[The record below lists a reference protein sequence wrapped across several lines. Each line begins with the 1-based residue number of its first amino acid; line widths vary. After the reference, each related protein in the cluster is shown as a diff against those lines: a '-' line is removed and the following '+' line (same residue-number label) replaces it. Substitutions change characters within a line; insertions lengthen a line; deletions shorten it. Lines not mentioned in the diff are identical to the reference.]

1 MTPDRRTLG
10 ILPPFSAGLAAAI
23 ALESSTGLLLYADEG
38 LLPALTLILTVEM
51 GALGLGLWSGLLQV
65 GAGVVEQVRRRWL
78 FSLVVFALAAAL
90 ATGFNFRGD
99 LQGSGLGQGAGL
111 AFLGGLPLF
120 SIGSLLGAMSRPDDL
135 GRPSRPLV
143 GAPAVFGAAVGF
155 LLCGSFLLPSV
166 APYTLYLFCL
176 VMLSGGAL
184 LQGWVLDSR
193 PLVDVLEVASG
204 ATGELRVEAR
214 ALGSPRRELKVLF
227 EGGRL
232 RGAEGPEGDPGRSW
246 EAAVLE
252 GLKGEE
258 RRPKSVLYLGGGSG
272 TLVRLLSQR
281 FPQARIHV
289 VERSRE
295 LVALARSHFASWEGW
310 DGVDLQ
316 LGEPLASAPNPC
328 GPFSLVLVDC
338 GALPTL
344 GGVPSLR
351 DPEWRFLADSLDTGG
366 VLLMGGLPSWQGESL
381 PHLQR
386 LLGNGQRWFQPVFLY
401 RTEPIPP
408 VARLL
413 QRKGDM
419 AETLLLFSTAG
430 AAAWPPSLSG
440 FQLHPVAVS

>member
-1 MTPDRRTLG
+1 MTADRRGLG
-10 ILPPFSAGLAAAI
+10 LLPPFSAGLAAAI
-23 ALESSTGLLLYADEG
+23 AMETSTGLLLYADEG
-38 LLPALTLILTVEM
+38 LLPALTLILAVEV
-51 GALGLGLWSGLLQV
+51 GALGLGLWSGFLPV
-65 GAGVVEQVRRRWL
+65 GGGIVEQVRRRWL

-99 LQGSGLGQGAGL
+99 LQGTGAGQGVGL
-111 AFLGGLPLF
+111 AFLGSLPLF

-155 LLCGSFLLPSV
+155 LLCGIFLLPNA

-204 ATGELRVEAR
+204 STGELRVEAR

-232 RGAEGPEGDPGRSW
+232 RGIESPEGDPGRRW
-246 EAAVLE
+246 EVAVLE

-281 FPQARIHV
+281 YPQARIHV
-289 VERSRE
+289 VERSRD
-295 LVALARSHFASWEGW
+295 LVGLARSHFAAWEGW
-310 DGVDLQ
+310 DGVGLQ
-316 LGEPLASAPNPC
+316 IGEPLATTPDPC
-328 GPFSLVLVDC
+328 GPFSLVVVDC

-351 DPEWRFLADSLDTGG
+351 ELDWRFLADNLDTGG

-381 PHLQR
+381 PHLQK
-386 LLGNGQRWFQPVFLY
+386 LMGKGQEWFQDVFLY
-401 RTEPIPP
+401 RTDPIPP

-440 FQLHPVAVS
+440 FRLHPASVS